1 MSSSKLFIVLLIL
14 ILSLFQATSASNFTL
29 NHKQNQNHNL
39 NQEQQQN
46 STRKPILIPEGP
58 LAVFVRL
65 AGLVGILI
73 MGMR

>member
-1 MSSSKLFIVLLIL
+1 MSASRLFIVLLIL
-14 ILSLFQATSASNFTL
+14 ILSLFQATSASNYTL
-29 NHKQNQNHNL
+29 NHNHNFDSK
-39 NQEQQQN
+39 QEQN